1 MRFTRKQVLAGAA
14 AGAVGAT
21 GIYELVDRLATS
33 SPKRPAVVVALP
45 EQHLLDGVRIVQ
57 SNDVEV
63 LVPPLHHQII
73 TARLTTDRSGLA
85 EAQKELTHTLDGLD
99 ADYVPSP
106 AGLGVTV
113 AWGLPYFRRLVPDA
127 TRRMLPHDRRA
138 GRPVIFDAH
147 RFPSDPPATRLE
159 SNDVAILLRS
169 DTHAHI
175 DDAEKRLRDTKLFDI
190 TSIRRG
196 FAGGGFDGGQSLP
209 KRLAVDAGVPGSE
222 LIPDTSELF
231 LGFTSTQRAGMGPGK
246 IANFETLGYVDFRG
260 SDYFRNGTHMHLS
273 HIQED
278 LETWYLNFDFD
289 ERVTTAFRPNLDV
302 PQGTQTVAQ
311 GPKDVS
317 DVADVRRDYR
327 SSRRI
332 GHSASIQTTSRLQH
346 AVVGADGTVYPK
358 GAAVPVRADFNTLD
372 NPFAWSVRADE
383 TSAVP
388 AAGVHFV
395 VFNPTGDDFRRNRLA
410 MDGVLP
416 GGTIPF
422 PPRDRNQGFNSV
434 LQTTHRQNFLVPPR
448 RNRSFPLARRVVQ
461 PKNVRATSYHSSGT
475 VFSSAVASASAT
487 EITSSPRRAAIWPN
501 APSATRSDAFSPK
514 RVARTR
520 SRAVGLPPRWTWP
533 STVTRVSKPVRL
545 SISSPSRS
553 PTPRLASSLWPNWST
568 SPLSSAPGSS
578 QPSLTTTIEK
588 FLPLACRLRISPHT
602 WSSSTGFSGIRIT
615 SAPPAMPLIT
625 AIQPVWRPITSTT
638 MTRLWDSAVVW
649 RRSIASVQMCTAV
662 SKPNV

>member
-1 MRFTRKQVLAGAA
+1 MGLTRKQVLAGAA

-21 GIYELVDRLATS
+21 GIYELVDRLAAS
-33 SPKRPAVVVALP
+33 SPKRPTVVVSLP
-45 EQHLLDGVRIVQ
+45 EQHLLDGIRIVE
-57 SNDVEV
+57 SNNVEV
-63 LVPPLHHQII
+63 LVPPLHHAIL
-73 TARLTTDRSGLA
+73 TARLTTDRAGLA
-85 EAQKELTHTLDGLD
+85 DAQQELSHTLDGLD

-127 TRRMLPHDRRA
+127 ARRLLPNDRRA

-175 DDAEKRLRDTKLFDI
+175 DDAEKRLRDTRLFEI

-196 FAGGGFDGGQSLP
+196 FVGGGFEGGQSLP
-209 KRLAVDAGVPGSE
+209 KQLAVAAGVPGSA

-231 LGFTSTQRAGMGPGK
+231 LGFTSTQRAGIGPGK

-302 PQGTQTVAQ
+302 PQDTQTVPQ

-317 DVADVRRDYR
+317 NAADVRRDYR

-346 AVVGADGTVYPK
+346 AVVAADGTVYAK

-372 NPFAWSVRADE
+372 NPFSWSVRADE
-383 TSAVP
+383 TSPVP

-416 GGTIPF
+416 GGTIPL
-422 PPRDRNQGFNSV
+422 PARDRNQGFNSV

-448 RNRSFPLARRVVQ
+448 RNRSFPLAEV
-461 PKNVRATSYHSSGT
+461 
-475 VFSSAVASASAT
+475 
-487 EITSSPRRAAIWPN
+487 
-501 APSATRSDAFSPK
+501 
-514 RVARTR
+514 
-520 SRAVGLPPRWTWP
+520 
-533 STVTRVSKPVRL
+533 
-545 SISSPSRS
+545 
-553 PTPRLASSLWPNWST
+553 
-568 SPLSSAPGSS
+568 
-578 QPSLTTTIEK
+578 
-588 FLPLACRLRISPHT
+588 
-602 WSSSTGFSGIRIT
+602 
-615 SAPPAMPLIT
+615 
-625 AIQPVWRPITSTT
+625 
-638 MTRLWDSAVVW
+638 
-649 RRSIASVQMCTAV
+649 
-662 SKPNV
+662 

>member
-1 MRFTRKQVLAGAA
+1 MGLTRKQVLVGAA

-21 GIYELVDRLATS
+21 GIYELVDRLAS
-33 SPKRPAVVVALP
+33 SPPKRPVVTAAMP
-45 EQHLLDGVRIVQ
+45 EQHLLDGVRIVD
-57 SNDVEV
+57 SNNVEV
-63 LVPPLHHQII
+63 LVPPLHHQVM
-73 TARLTTDRSGLA
+73 TARLTTDRAGLA
-85 EAQKELTHTLDGLD
+85 DAQKELANVLSGLD

-106 AGLGVTV
+106 SGLGVTI

-127 TRRMLPHDRRA
+127 MRRYLPYDRR
-138 GRPVIFDAH
+138 GNRPVIFDAH
-147 RFPSDPPATRLE
+147 RFPSDPLSTRLE

-175 DDAEKRLRDTKLFDI
+175 DDAAKRLTDTKLFEV
-190 TSIRRG
+190 TSIRHG

-222 LIPDTSELF
+222 LIPDSSELF

-302 PQGTQTVAQ
+302 PENTQTVRQ

-317 DVADVRRDYR
+317 SVVDVRRDYR

-346 AVVGADGTVYPK
+346 AVVAADGTVYVK

-372 NPFAWSVRADE
+372 NPFAFSVRADE
-383 TSAVP
+383 TSATP

-448 RNRSFPLARRVVQ
+448 RNRSFPLAEV
-461 PKNVRATSYHSSGT
+461 
-475 VFSSAVASASAT
+475 
-487 EITSSPRRAAIWPN
+487 
-501 APSATRSDAFSPK
+501 
-514 RVARTR
+514 
-520 SRAVGLPPRWTWP
+520 
-533 STVTRVSKPVRL
+533 
-545 SISSPSRS
+545 
-553 PTPRLASSLWPNWST
+553 
-568 SPLSSAPGSS
+568 
-578 QPSLTTTIEK
+578 
-588 FLPLACRLRISPHT
+588 
-602 WSSSTGFSGIRIT
+602 
-615 SAPPAMPLIT
+615 
-625 AIQPVWRPITSTT
+625 
-638 MTRLWDSAVVW
+638 
-649 RRSIASVQMCTAV
+649 
-662 SKPNV
+662 